1 MSRSDATP
9 DPAAPSAGVPAAQ
22 GSAAQGPS
30 TRGSSTRASSNQ
42 ASSTRVPPARVA
54 PAKVSYAQA
63 VSARLAAGAVRV
75 FLVAAALF
83 WLLPTFGLLLSSFL
97 SPGDLNKGGWWQAL
111 TAPARLTAGNYER
124 LLANETITASLLN
137 TVAIAVP
144 ATLLVLVLGA
154 FAGYAFAWLEFP
166 GRDWLFLVVVGLL
179 VVPVQ
184 VALIPVSEL
193 FGSIGLFETTAGV
206 VLFHT
211 AFGLPFAV
219 FLLRNFF
226 AEIPRELL
234 EAARLD
240 GAGELRLFAR
250 VVLPLGGPAI
260 ASLGIFQFLW
270 VWNDMLVALVFAD
283 SANPPVTVALQQQ
296 VRQFGNNIDVLAPGA
311 FLSMVIPLIV
321 FFAFQRQFVSGVMAG
336 AIK

>member
-1 MSRSDATP
+1 MSGTDATP
-9 DPAAPSAGVPAAQ
+9 DPTAGSAGADPHTRRPPAAA
-22 GSAAQGPS
+22 GPAYAGPS
-30 TRGSSTRASSNQ
+30 HS
-42 ASSTRVPPARVA
+42 A
-54 PAKVSYAQA
+54 PAPAPAGPSYAA
-63 VSARLAAGAVRV
+63 RASARLAAGALRV
-75 FLVAAALF
+75 FLVVAALF
-83 WLLPTFGLLLSSFL
+83 WLLPTLGLLLSSL
-97 SPGDLNKGGWWQAL
+97 VSPTDLNSGGWWQVL
-111 TAPARLTAGNYER
+111 TAPSRLTADNYAR
-124 LLANETITASLLN
+124 LLANDTITGSLL
-137 TVAIAVP
+137 TTFAIAVP

-154 FAGYAFAWLEFP
+154 LAGYAFAWLEFP
-166 GRDWLFLVVVGLL
+166 GRDWLFLLVVALL

-240 GAGELRLFAR
+240 GAGELRLFTR
-250 VVLPLGGPAI
+250 VVLPLGAPAI

-311 FLSMVIPLIV
+311 FLSMAVPLVV

>member
-1 MSRSDATP
+1 MPSPTP
-9 DPAAPSAGVPAAQ
+9 APSPPPA
-22 GSAAQGPS
+22 SAAATTAATGP
-30 TRGSSTRASSNQ
+30 RPRKA
-42 ASSTRVPPARVA
+42 
-54 PAKVSYAQA
+54 
-63 VSARLAAGAVRV
+63 SARLAARAAGGAVRV
-75 FLVAAALF
+75 FLVLAGLF
-83 WLLPTFGLLLSSFL
+83 WLLPTFGLLISSFL
-97 SPGDLNKGGWWQAL
+97 SPADLNKAGWWQAL
-111 TAPARLTAGNYER
+111 TAPARLTGDNYAR
-124 LLANETITASLLN
+124 LLENETITGSLLS
-137 TVAIAVP
+137 TVAITVP
-144 ATLLVLVLGA
+144 ATVLVLVVGA
-154 FAGYAFAWLEFP
+154 LAGYAFAWLEFP

-193 FGSIGLFETTAGV
+193 FGTIGLFETTAGV

-283 SANPPVTVALQQQ
+283 SAHPPITVALQQQ

-311 FLSMVIPLIV
+311 FLSMVVPLVV

-336 AIK
+336 AVK

>member
-1 MSRSDATP
+1 MSAT
-9 DPAAPSAGVPAAQ
+9 AG
-22 GSAAQGPS
+22 
-30 TRGSSTRASSNQ
+30 TRGTSWGRA
-42 ASSTRVPPARVA
+42 AAARVA
-54 PAKVSYAQA
+54 S
-63 VSARLAAGAVRV
+63 GAVRV
-75 FLVAAALF
+75 FLVLVGLF
-83 WLLPTFGLLLSSFL
+83 WLLPTLGLLLSSFL
-97 SPGDLNKGGWWQAL
+97 SPGDLNRGGWWQVL
-111 TAPARLTAGNYER
+111 TEPSRLTASNYAR
-124 LLANETITASLLN
+124 LLENDTITGSLLS

-193 FGSIGLFETTAGV
+193 FGAVGLFETTAGV

-250 VVLPLGGPAI
+250 VVLPLGGPAL

-283 SANPPVTVALQQQ
+283 SAHPPVTVALQQQ

-311 FLSMVIPLIV
+311 FLSMVVPLVV
-321 FFAFQRQFVSGVMAG
+321 FFAFQRQFVTGVMAG
-336 AIK
+336 AVK